1 MTGEEQVA
9 TPEVVSVQL
18 NVTVTSELFHPFI
31 LGGGDCD
38 ALIDGAV
45 LSMFTVTLVVV
56 LLPAASVA
64 VTSMT

>member
-1 MTGEEQVA
+1 M
-9 TPEVVSVQL
+9 SQL
-18 NVTVTSELFHPFI
+18 KLTATSELFHPLA
-31 LGGGDCD
+31 LGSGDCD
-38 ALIDGAV
+38 ALIDGDV